1 VQIMG
6 NGYLSLLVMVS
17 AIVTAA
23 EGAIKR
29 NNHKHMQSDCNNTT
43 SICLV
48 LNIGFE

>member
-6 NGYLSLLVMVS
+6 NGYLSLLAMVA

-29 NNHKHMQSDCNNTT
+29 NNHNKHMQSDTAIRLQFAWC
-43 SICLV
+43 
-48 LNIGFE
+48 